1 MTVITRTRFRPAVE
15 AALATQPPDLSAAGA
30 TASSARPLAQIRAG
44 VFAPQPDTY
53 SLARGDRDVDLGCRP
68 VTVAADPAGAVES
81 ITSPGSGT
89 LRIVDPGSAPS
100 DCHVLTVDDLRPSA
114 REQVRAGLPS
124 GTKDDATEQ
133 MRRLV
138 ASDLLPLCTPEPTP
152 TPTPTAPARSPP
164 SP

>member
-1 MTVITRTRFRPAVE
+1 MIRNYYYVGTSDDRVTVLQGIPGSF
-15 AALATQPPDLSAAGA
+15 LG
-30 TASSARPLAQIRAG
+30 
-44 VFAPQPDTY
+44 Y
-53 SLARGDRDVDLGCRP
+53 SLQESALIGCI
-68 VTVAADPAGAVES
+68 ADD
-81 ITSPGSGT
+81 GT

-152 TPTPTAPARSPP
+152 TPTPTPLPPAESPAPTTEAAPPAPEGAAPTTAAPRRRPRPSNRSPAELQDR
-164 SP
+164 